1 MDITTHNATGLKVN
15 ARKGCTSGGD
25 DYLVVSI
32 IITKEDGL
40 EEIAIFT
47 ENVEAVA
54 AFGETTLI
62 VLLPSD
68 KLVLSTKSEIA
79 PAEVFLLVPL

>member
-47 ENVEAVA
+47 END
-54 AFGETTLI
+54 TLPI
-62 VLLPSD
+62 TYENESI
-68 KLVLSTKSEIA
+68 KTSW
-79 PAEVFLLVPL
+79 EVSV